1 MNAHGYAL
9 VLRSCLLLGLL
20 LGVPL
25 LAFAQGGGSAN
36 FGTSFNPVGS
46 GARAM
51 GQGNAF
57 IAVADDATAASW
69 NPAGL
74 AQLERPECSLA
85 GEYWHSY
92 GRVLSPAEYR
102 SEHETSLA
110 DINYASI
117 VYPFRLAGRNVVA
130 SLNYLKMY
138 DFDQQMSMPAY
149 DDFTSTWT
157 AQYRLAQA
165 GSLSVVAPAVAVDLT
180 DSLAVGLTFNIWNNN
195 ITQNSSFQKTQVLQM
210 SEAGVRRDE
219 LFTVKEGYSVV
230 LGTLYR
236 LDKQWTIGGV
246 VKAPFSIQLQH
257 RTTAGFSEGDPVWNN
272 LPSVES
278 DATLN
283 MPLVL
288 GGGLAWRPIDPL
300 TICMDVTWTQWSQ
313 FTLKEDQAR
322 NPITSNPIE
331 EGRCRDAYTVRI
343 GTEYILP
350 FESYQIPLR
359 CGLGYD
365 PEPGVKRIVDYYTA
379 NLGVGI
385 QWGRYALD
393 AAYEL
398 RWGNKVH
405 TGTLTTL
412 QGAEDSL
419 QHRVLLSLIVYL

>member
-1 MNAHGYAL
+1 MKLFGYAH
-9 VLRSCLLLGLL
+9 VLRSCLLLGLVIGL
-20 LGVPL
+20 PL
-25 LAFAQGGGSAN
+25 LAGAQGGGSAN
-36 FGTSFNPVGS
+36 LGTSFNPVGS

-92 GRVLSPAEYR
+92 GSVLSPAEYC

-138 DFDQQMSMPAY
+138 DFDQQMSLPAY
-149 DDFTSTWT
+149 DDVTETWT
-157 AQYRLAQA
+157 AQYRLEQA
-165 GSLSVVAPAVAVDLT
+165 GALSVVAPAVAMDLT

-195 ITQNSSFQKTQVLQM
+195 ITQNSSFQKTQVLQW
-210 SEAGVRRDE
+210 SEGGMRKDE

-230 LGTLYR
+230 LGTIYR
-236 LDKQWTIGGV
+236 LDKQWAIGGV
-246 VKAPFSIQLQH
+246 VKPPFSLQLQR
-257 RTTAGFSEGDPVWNN
+257 RTTAKSFDGVPVWGVD
-272 LPSVES
+272 STVES
-278 DATLN
+278 EATLN
-283 MPLVL
+283 MPLIL
-288 GGGLAWRPIDPL
+288 GGGLAWRPTDPL
-300 TICMDVTWTQWSQ
+300 TISMDVTWTQWSQ
-313 FTLKEDQAR
+313 FTLETDHAL
-322 NPITSNPIE
+322 NPITSNPIDK
-331 EGRCRDAYTVRI
+331 GRCRDAYTVRI
-343 GTEYILP
+343 GAEYILP
-350 FESYQIPLR
+350 FEAYQIPLR

-379 NLGVGI
+379 NLGIGI
-385 QWGRYALD
+385 QWKRYALD
-393 AAYEL
+393 AAYEI
-398 RWGNKVH
+398 RWGNEVH

-412 QGAEDSL
+412 QGTEDIL